1 MKKAASLDGQ
11 GKRLSIYAVQMRVVP
26 EAGLEPA
33 RLAAA
38 DFESATSTNSITRA
52 TRRILSPICPESA
65 TVSPYAHIRQGA
77 NSV

>member
-1 MKKAASLDGQ
+1 
-11 GKRLSIYAVQMRVVP
+11 VP

-52 TRRILSPICPESA
+52 TLFITGKGRLIAARPRRAALSLIYERQANFSRARRRRVSA
-65 TVSPYAHIRQGA
+65 ASAP
-77 NSV
+77 